1 MVGILLLIAVVN
13 SLLLI
18 PLAIATILFGL
29 VLKLYMRTAQD
40 LKRLEGISKS
50 LFVENKDVKNLIKKK
65 SHK

>member
-50 LFVENKDVKNLIKKK
+50 SLKFN
-65 SHK
+65 